1 MKKSKSQKGIIWICS
16 VALTF
21 TFASLVQSESLWK
34 SGRSLYN
41 FEKPKQV
48 GDSVTILIK
57 EEAQAEQQKNTQ
69 KGKELGLNASTTGSA
84 FGFLA
89 SFLPLGANAKSDFK
103 NDGKTS
109 SSGSFEAQVTVKVVK
124 IYPNGDLLLKGEKK
138 IRINNDV
145 QDIRV
150 SGIANARDI
159 DPNNTILS
167 TRLAN
172 PQIEVLS
179 RVELG
184 DKKEPGIITQA
195 LSTVFDW
202 LF

>member
-1 MKKSKSQKGIIWICS
+1 MLSP
-16 VALTF
+16 VF
-21 TFASLVQSESLWK
+21 
-34 SGRSLYN
+34 
-41 FEKPKQV
+41 
-48 GDSVTILIK
+48 
-57 EEAQAEQQKNTQ
+57 
-69 KGKELGLNASTTGSA
+69 
-84 FGFLA
+84 
-89 SFLPLGANAKSDFK
+89 SFLGDLLPLTASAKSDFK

-109 SSGSFEAQVTVKVVK
+109 SSGSFEAEVTVKVVRV
-124 IYPNGDLLLKGEKK
+124 YPNGDLLLEGAKK

-145 QDIRV
+145 QDIRI
-150 SGIANARDI
+150 SGIANPRDI
-159 DPNNTILS
+159 DPANTILS

-172 PQIEVLS
+172 PQIEVLT